1 MSRDRAWL
9 LVGQVV
15 AAHGLRGWL
24 RVKCWSDFPERFT
37 QPGPRWLQRDSDPEP
52 LLHSLVEGRF
62 FPNKGLYLV
71 RLEGIPDRT
80 AAEAWVGAK
89 VLVPA
94 SQRPSLGPEEYHY
107 RDLIGLAVY
116 HQGRLLGHVSA
127 IWAGG
132 QDVLE
137 VSTPDKRQVLIPFV
151 KALVPVVD
159 LEKGQLQVQPPP
171 GLVESFLGQEA
182 SPPASPG

>member
-137 VSTPDKRQVLIPFV
+137 ISTPDKRQVLIPFV

-159 LEKGQLQVQPPP
+159 LEKGQLQVQLPL